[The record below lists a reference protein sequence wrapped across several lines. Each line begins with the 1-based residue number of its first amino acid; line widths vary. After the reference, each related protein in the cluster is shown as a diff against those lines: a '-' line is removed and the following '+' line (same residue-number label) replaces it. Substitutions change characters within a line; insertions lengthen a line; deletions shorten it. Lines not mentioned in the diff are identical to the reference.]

1 MKPTCPDCGAALS
14 LPTLTDKQ
22 LGSLDADSLQFN
34 CPKCEKQLS
43 VKDFMKDSVAGM
55 VTGLLPFG
63 KDADGNENLLDELD
77 LTGVESTSN
86 DENGLD
92 DLDLGELDLGDSVD
106 LGDSLDVELDIDD
119 SLSEAADK
127 LGTPDLQTPELGI
140 ANIVDDGDDAPEL
153 SVVSD
158 TVDIDDFEADE
169 LPSLDDDDEILEFAS
184 DELDLADE
192 TPLAAEEVQSN
203 EPADSV
209 SEAAAS
215 DGDAGEGDDDID
227 WLSDELVDDDTD
239 LEFDDTLVDSGDIT
253 PDMQVADVASSDVDD
268 AEFDFDLSDAEDATD
283 DAAGHLAGATMA
295 GEEVVEEFNVMADE
309 TVAAVTEGADEF
321 VPADAGDH
329 VEAAGIFEMRDP
341 PLAASLAEPV
351 APDGTGHATDE
362 PTAPFGFE
370 QAPQP
375 GSFTTAPLP
384 PKRGGL
390 IGKIAKLGIV
400 GLLLAAI
407 AQGAAWWGLGL
418 DPANLAHK
426 VPKFLV
432 PKHMRKQVVSFP
444 ERRPSTD
451 MGSAD
456 EGSGSADGSAT
467 ANADAVDG
475 NAGSGTTTPFD
486 AGSGT
491 NDLAGGTDN
500 AGSGTAS
507 DAGSGTTGDGSETN
521 SANSGG
527 IASAE
532 SNDGSDM
539 KTTTTAPTDAAPLF
553 DNGGLDDL
561 AGDREEDPAEP
572 TSDDDLADMLGASD
586 PPVVDVPSPFE
597 GANPTGFATYGTQ
610 DLAGA
615 IPIARKALQ
624 RFEQARLTDP
634 PDHASPETLAAAK
647 EFYFAINDV
656 AEQATLVPH
665 AESTEILSTSRD
677 LLRRLNDDQQGRCS
691 AWADQWISKDL
702 GKGVVFAADVLG
714 ISKSGELYELALT
727 IPNKQRTQVTAVTR
741 MNPADNPVMTFEKGT
756 RVLLMGLIVNDPG
769 SNLPGYSGLES
780 KVIYF
785 TDQIVEGK

>member
-1 MKPTCPDCGAALS
+1 MYKR
-14 LPTLTDKQ
+14 Q
-22 LGSLDADSLQFN
+22 
-34 CPKCEKQLS
+34 
-43 VKDFMKDSVAGM
+43 
-55 VTGLLPFG
+55 
-63 KDADGNENLLDELD
+63 
-77 LTGVESTSN
+77 
-86 DENGLD
+86 
-92 DLDLGELDLGDSVD
+92 
-106 LGDSLDVELDIDD
+106 
-119 SLSEAADK
+119 
-127 LGTPDLQTPELGI
+127 
-140 ANIVDDGDDAPEL
+140 
-153 SVVSD
+153 
-158 TVDIDDFEADE
+158 
-169 LPSLDDDDEILEFAS
+169 
-184 DELDLADE
+184 
-192 TPLAAEEVQSN
+192 
-203 EPADSV
+203 
-209 SEAAAS
+209 
-215 DGDAGEGDDDID
+215 
-227 WLSDELVDDDTD
+227 
-239 LEFDDTLVDSGDIT
+239 
-253 PDMQVADVASSDVDD
+253 
-268 AEFDFDLSDAEDATD
+268 
-283 DAAGHLAGATMA
+283 
-295 GEEVVEEFNVMADE
+295 
-309 TVAAVTEGADEF
+309 
-321 VPADAGDH
+321 ADAGDN

-375 GSFTTAPLP
+375 GSFKTAPLP

-390 IGKIAKLGIV
+390 VGKIAKLGIA

-444 ERRPSTD
+444 TRKPSTD
-451 MGSAD
+451 MGSTD
-456 EGSGSADGSAT
+456 EGSGGADGSAT
-467 ANADAVDG
+467 PNAHG
-475 NAGSGTTTPFD
+475 IEEKAGSGTTTPFD
-486 AGSGT
+486 DGGGT
-491 NDLAGGTDN
+491 NDLAEGADNVDGGLAS

-507 DAGSGTTGDGSETN
+507 DAGSGTTGDGSATN
-521 SANSGG
+521 NADSGN

-539 KTTTTAPTDAAPLF
+539 RTTTAPTDAAPTF

-561 AGDREEDPAEP
+561 AGDMEEDPGEP
-572 TSDDDLADMLGASD
+572 ASDDDLADMLGASD

-597 GANPTGFATYGTQ
+597 GAGPTGFATYGTQ

-615 IPIARKALQ
+615 IPVARKALQ

-634 PDHASPETLAAAK
+634 PNAKPSPETLAAAK
-647 EFYFAINDV
+647 EFFFAINDV

-677 LLRRLNDDQQGRCS
+677 LLRSLNDDQQGRCS
-691 AWADQWISKDL
+691 AWAHAWITRDL
-702 GKGVVFAADVLG
+702 GKGIVFAADVLG
-714 ISKSGELYELALT
+714 VNKSGELYELALT

-741 MNPADNPVMTFEKGT
+741 MNPADNPVMTFKKGN

-780 KVIYF
+780 KVVYF